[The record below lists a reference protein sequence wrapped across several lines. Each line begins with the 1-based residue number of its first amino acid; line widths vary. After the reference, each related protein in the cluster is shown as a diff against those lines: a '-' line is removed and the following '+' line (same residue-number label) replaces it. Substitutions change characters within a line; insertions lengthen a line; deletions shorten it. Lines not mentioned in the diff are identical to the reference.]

1 MVGGMLVA
9 DVLNVHLVD
18 GVVPITAPFESS
30 VEKLEDIVDFVYLI
44 VGKRA
49 LFMHGVTLYS
59 DRLTRTTAVDKVST
73 SDNTPPTM

>member
-1 MVGGMLVA
+1 M
-9 DVLNVHLVD
+9 
-18 GVVPITAPFESS
+18 
-30 VEKLEDIVDFVYLI
+30 EKLEDIVDFVYLI